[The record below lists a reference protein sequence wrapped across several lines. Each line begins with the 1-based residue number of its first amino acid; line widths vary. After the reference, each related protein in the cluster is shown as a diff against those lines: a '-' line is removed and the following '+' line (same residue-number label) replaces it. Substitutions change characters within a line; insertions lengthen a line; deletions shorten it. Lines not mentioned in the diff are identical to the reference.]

1 MSQKNTETNAP
12 WWSFGYVWLILLGP
26 AVVVVAGLATL
37 YIALTTP
44 DPLVTEDYYVQGM
57 EINKTLGN
65 KAVVVGDHVP
75 AMQARN
81 HAATGTLRGA
91 NPASRP

>member
-1 MSQKNTETNAP
+1 MTRMKLDSGAP
-12 WWSFGYVWLILLGP
+12 WWKFGYVWLILIGP

-37 YIALTTP
+37 YIAASNP
-44 DPLVTEDYYVQGM
+44 DPLVAEDYYVKGR

-65 KAVVVGDHVP
+65 QSATAAQTP

-81 HAATGTLRGA
+81 HAATGATMPRSNTSA
-91 NPASRP
+91 AP